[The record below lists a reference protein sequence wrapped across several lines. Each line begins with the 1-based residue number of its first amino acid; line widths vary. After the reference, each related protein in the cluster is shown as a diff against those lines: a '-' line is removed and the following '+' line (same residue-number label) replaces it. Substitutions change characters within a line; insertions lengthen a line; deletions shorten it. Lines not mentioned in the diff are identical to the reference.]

1 MALTRLESCSQPIN
15 INTNVERETIIVN
28 PYQSY
33 TKPFLK
39 VFLSALEDLASN
51 EELTAFYR
59 LHLLALARARPNG
72 HAEFKRGALTKLV
85 GRNGKR
91 HHDLES
97 AIQQAVKRSLLHPAS
112 MPTCLVLPTGLA
124 EPYARS
130 GENAR
135 HFPCR
140 THTGRP
146 KPVRTAA
153 CHPDRKHKAHDLCDS
168 CYRSEKRLAAAM
180 GREPSWVFPS
190 MPAGAEEVGEKEGEF
205 AA

>member
-1 MALTRLESCSQPIN
+1 MNPN
-15 INTNVERETIIVN
+15 GWKETDIAKL
-28 PYQSY
+28 YQSY

-59 LHLLALARARPNG
+59 LHLLALARAQPNG

-97 AIQQAVKRSLLHPAS
+97 AIQQAVKRNLLHPSS
-112 MPTCLVLPTGLA
+112 MPKCLVLPIGLA
-124 EPYARS
+124 EPYART
-130 GENAR
+130 GEEAR

-140 THTGRP
+140 THSGRP
-146 KPVRTAA
+146 KPVRIAH

-168 CYRSEKRLAAAM
+168 CYRTERRLAEAM
-180 GREPSWVFPS
+180 GREPSWVFPPV
-190 MPAGAEEVGEKEGEF
+190 PAGMEKVGEKEGEF